1 MGKVATFGE
10 KARKIVSGLKFNY
23 MKEDDSELGKVDFGV
38 LTVAMMVAALDGV
51 IEQSELKA
59 FSKLSDQCRV
69 GAGEK
74 AARYESAL
82 HSAGYMLLVSRSGL
96 SQKAI
101 TQAFVAEAEK
111 VLPKGFAGGRPED
124 VRRAL
129 VIWVTMGLS
138 DGSFCGIER
147 TCIRAFCARVA
158 EIMRKRR
165 DCRREKL
172 WLGLRLAMPGSDSR
186 KAKATCGDG
195 DDAVADWLAKAEV
208 VAVSGDLKAIRAF
221 ILNG

>member
-1 MGKVATFGE
+1 MGRIATFGE

-23 MKEDDSELGKVDFGV
+23 MREDDSELGKVDFGV

-51 IEQSELKA
+51 IEPAELKA
-59 FSKLSDQCRV
+59 FSKLAEQCRV

-74 AARYESAL
+74 TARYESAL

-96 SQKAI
+96 TQKAI

-111 VLPKGFAGGRPED
+111 VLPTGFAGGRPED

-138 DGSFCGIER
+138 DGQFSGIER
-147 TCIRAFCARVA
+147 MSIMAFCDRIA
-158 EIMRKRR
+158 EIMKKHR
-165 DCRREKL
+165 DCKREKL
-172 WLGLRLAMPGSDSR
+172 WLGMRSAKSVSDPR
-186 KAKATCGDG
+186 KAKGESKS
-195 DDAVADWLAKAEV
+195 DAEADWLTKAEAL
-208 VAVSGDLKAIRAF
+208 VASGDQKAIRAF